1 LTYKRFLFMNSD
13 KIAEK
18 FNLSKTDAEQF
29 IKLFS
34 EDELKDS
41 RLFVISNTYDD
52 EIEFLEYLHSEMTY
66 RPVWDEHSYPVQGDW
81 DDLLFNEE
89 VEYTESEM
97 LDKYSFDGIIEDFYK
112 SYCKYLNSNNKIY
125 IAMHNKNFTNNK

>member
-1 LTYKRFLFMNSD
+1 MNSD

>member
-1 LTYKRFLFMNSD
+1 MNSD

-18 FNLSKTDAEQF
+18 FNLSKNDAEQF

-34 EDELKDS
+34 EDKLKDS
-41 RLFVISNTYDD
+41 RLFVIDNTYED

-81 DDLLFNEE
+81 DDLLFSEE

-97 LDKYSFDGIIEDFYK
+97 LDKYSFDGIVEDFYK

-125 IAMHNKNFTNNK
+125 IVMHNKNFCDNDQIK